1 MTFETFF
8 VSREEISNPLLPGLI
23 DAGKTLADHGCPDGV
38 ISARYGNRVVLST
51 ASLDN
56 LSIGD
61 FVELADYD
69 PSRHIAMVI
78 GTAAPPQ
85 SVPLHWLLY
94 RRSEV
99 NAAVQLHHQF
109 EDAPAADIDP
119 DGAIDEVMEVLRLL
133 KNNMFINLGDDDC
146 IAVCGSIAAVLDVIP
161 CV

>member
-8 VSREEISNPLLPGLI
+8 VSRETVSNPLLPGLI
-23 DAGKTLADHGCPDGV
+23 DAGKTLTEHGCADGI

-51 ASLDN
+51 VSLGN
-56 LSIGD
+56 LSTGD

-78 GTAAPPQ
+78 GTMPPPR

-99 NAAVQLHHQF
+99 NAAVQLHRRF
-109 EDAPAADIDP
+109 EDAPTADIDP
-119 DGAIDEVMEVLRLL
+119 DGAIDEVMEALRLL

-146 IAVCGSIAAVLDVIP
+146 IAIGGSIAAAVEAIP